1 LQGAELAQALAI
13 QTGWL
18 ALTWAVAH
26 VMWKRGLGHYQA
38 VGG

>member
-1 LQGAELAQALAI
+1 MFQALAI

-18 ALTWAVAH
+18 LVTWAAARL
-26 VMWKRGLGHYQA
+26 MWQRGLGHYQA